1 MQFVYPSFLWALLA
15 LSIPILIHLFYFRRF
30 KKVYFTN
37 VRFLKEVKEETS
49 ALRKVRNLLVLLAR
63 CLAVAFL
70 VLAFA
75 QPFLPVDD
83 AAVELGQKAVSVY
96 VDNSFSMNALS
107 EDVPLLDK
115 AKRRAREIIQAY
127 PVDDRFQVL
136 TNEFAGRQQRLLSRE
151 DALALVDDIESTP
164 AVRDLT
170 TVLQRQQQALNTG
183 LAPTKIAYQISDFQ
197 RRTAASLADWRDTSL
212 TVNLVPLQS
221 VQEKNISIDSAYF
234 EVPVQMLNQTNP
246 LVVQVTNHGDTPA
259 ENIRLTLRYEGQ
271 TKPVGTLSIPAGATV
286 ADTVNMTILRTG
298 QHEAE
303 LQLTDYPVQFDDRY
317 FFSFG
322 VAEQIN
328 VLVVNGGAANTYLNA
343 ALKRIPYFNL
353 VNSTSTSIDY
363 AGLPDNRLVILDGL
377 RQISSGLAGALQQY
391 IEGGGNVLLFP
402 AKNSDKASYNRFL
415 QQLRANE
422 LGEYRTAERRVG
434 RLNAEAFVFQEVF
447 ENRNANLRLPVTTGN
462 YALTRYGS
470 RPEERL
476 LTYRDGS
483 TYLGKYRRGDG
494 HLYLSSAPLDTD
506 VNDLTRNGE
515 IFVPMLYRMA
525 LSTARAQKI
534 AYTIGDD
541 ELLPAEHRSTVNE
554 PVYKLRGETG
564 EFIPQQ
570 QILGS
575 KVNLSVGNQVDR
587 AGYYRLVL
595 DEAEAPLDVFAFNY
609 DRTESDLSYFAP
621 AALRERVSE
630 ALTVFE
636 DTDDSV
642 FLAEITQRSQ
652 GTQLWKWCLALALLF
667 LAIESLLL
675 RFWRVA

>member
-15 LSIPILIHLFYFRRF
+15 LAIPILIHLFYFRRF

-70 VLAFA
+70 VFAFA
-75 QPFLPVDD
+75 QPFLPADENK
-83 AAVELGQKAVSVY
+83 VELGQKAVSVY

-107 EDVPLLDK
+107 EEVPLLDK
-115 AKRRAREIIQAY
+115 AKRRAREIISAY

-136 TNEFAGRQQRLLSRE
+136 SNEFAGRQQRLVSRE
-151 DALALVDDIESTP
+151 DALALVDDIKASP
-164 AVRDLT
+164 SVRDLT

-183 LAPTKIAYQISDFQ
+183 LQPNKVAYQISDFQ
-197 RRTAASLADWRDTSL
+197 RSTAASLAEWQDTSMS
-212 TVNLVPLQS
+212 VNLVPLQS

-286 ADTVNMTILRTG
+286 SDTVNMTILRTG
-298 QHEAE
+298 RHEAE
-303 LQLTDYPVQFDDRY
+303 LQLTDYPVQFDDKY
-317 FFSFG
+317 YFSFG
-322 VAEQIN
+322 VADQID
-328 VLVVNGGAANTYLNA
+328 VLLVSEGTPNNFLSA

-353 VNSTSTSIDY
+353 KNSKSTTIDY
-363 AGLPDNRLVILDGL
+363 ASLPDNRLVILDGL
-377 RQISSGLAGALQQY
+377 RNISSGLAGALQQY
-391 IEGGGNVLLFP
+391 IENGGNVLLFP
-402 AKNSDKASYNRFL
+402 GTSIDKASYNNFL
-415 QQLRANE
+415 KQLRANE
-422 LGEYRTAERRVG
+422 LGEYVTEERRVG
-434 RLNAEAFVFQEVF
+434 RLNTEAFVFQEVF
-447 ENRNANLRLPVTTGN
+447 ENRNANLRLPVTKAN
-462 YALTRYGS
+462 YALTRFGS

-483 TYLGKYRRGDG
+483 TFLGKYRRGDG
-494 HLYLSSAPLDTD
+494 HLYLSSAPLNTN
-506 VNDLTRNGE
+506 VNDLVRNGE

-525 LSTARAQKI
+525 LSTARPQKI

-541 ELLPAEHRSTVNE
+541 ELLQAAHKATVAE

-575 KVNLSVGNQVDR
+575 KVNLSVNNQVSQ
-587 AGYYRLVL
+587 AGYYRLFL
-595 DEAEAPLDVFAFNY
+595 DDPAESINTFAFNY
-609 DRTESDLSYFAP
+609 DRTESDLAYFTP
-621 AALRERVSE
+621 ETLQERVGE
-630 ALTVFE
+630 RLTVFD
-636 DTDDSV
+636 DTADSV
-642 FLAEITQRSQ
+642 FLAEISERSQ
-652 GTQLWKWCLALALLF
+652 GTQLWKWCLMLALLF
-667 LAIESLLL
+667 LAVESLLL
-675 RFWRVA
+675 RFWRV